1 MSSVGSS
8 GAAPSNSDRS
18 TLHMVWRLLDRR
30 ERGFLALTL
39 AMVLVSAV
47 LEMFSLG
54 LIVPLT
60 AVLTTDDALRD
71 VPVVGRLVE
80 GMSRAEILTWMVIL
94 LVVVYLVKNS
104 FTLLLAYV
112 QARLGARIGN
122 RIVQQLFERY
132 LNLPYEF
139 HLGTNS
145 AYLVRNVQDNASSV
159 VGNGVMPLLVLVTD
173 VVVGVGLFSI
183 LVVAEPIGTL
193 STTLVFVVV
202 AFGLLRGSR
211 RVVDRWGETR
221 QLHRGRSLLAL
232 MQGFGAVKEVKLL
245 GRERW
250 FLRAHERS
258 LHEAVRA
265 QYLFQTFQTVPRALF
280 EVLAMGGLAL
290 LVIVMLLQGAE
301 VGRVVSVL
309 ALFAAASFRIL
320 PSINRVLTS
329 IQQFSFGRSP
339 IATAYDDLLVREFVP
354 VPKRGNSRR
363 SFAEIRG
370 DGLHF
375 RYAGADSPALDGI
388 SFVIRAGDF
397 VGFVGP
403 SGAGKSTL
411 IDVILGLLAPQEG
424 TLRVDGTDMREIVGD
439 WQSLI
444 GYVPQNIAL
453 IDDTIRHNVALGV
466 DAGDIDDGRVR
477 KALELAQLWQYV
489 EALPDGLDTVIGER
503 GVRMSGGQRQ
513 RLGIARAL
521 YHEPAVLVLDEATS
535 ALDTETEAGVMNS
548 VERLRGDRTIIVVAH
563 RLSTVRYC
571 DRLYRLESGRI
582 VAEGSYAAVIDESQH

>member
-1 MSSVGSS
+1 MAEPAHDASVVRMLWKVLVPRERSLIALTMIIIVVHAALEMASVGLVI
-8 GAAPSNSDRS
+8 P
-18 TLHMVWRLLDRR
+18 
-30 ERGFLALTL
+30 LALLLTSET
-39 AMVLVSAV
+39 SA
-47 LEMFSLG
+47 S
-54 LIVPLT
+54 
-60 AVLTTDDALRD
+60 R
-71 VPVVGRLVE
+71 VPVVGSLVDDYSQSQLLI
-80 GMSRAEILTWMVIL
+80 GLMV
-94 LVVVYLVKNS
+94 VSVAVYAVKNAVGL
-104 FTLLLAYV
+104 FLAYV
-112 QARLGARIGN
+112 QARLAARIGN
-122 RIVQQLFERY
+122 RVVQKLFERY
-132 LNLPYEF
+132 MQMPYEF

-145 AYLVRNVQDNASSV
+145 ALLVRNVQENASSV
-159 VGNGVMPLLVLVTD
+159 VGNGVMPILILATD
-173 VVVGVGLFSI
+173 LIVGFGLFGI
-183 LVVAEPIGTL
+183 LVGAEPIGTL
-193 STTLVFVVV
+193 STLAIFGVVGV
-202 AFGLLRGSR
+202 ALLRGTR
-211 RVVDRWGETR
+211 RYVNRWGEVR
-221 QLHRGRSLLAL
+221 QVSRGKSLLSL
-232 MQGFGAVKEVKLL
+232 MQGFGSVKEVKLL
-245 GRERW
+245 GREGW
-250 FLRAHERS
+250 FYQEHDRS
-258 LHEAVRA
+258 LKDSARA
-265 QYLFQTFQTVPRALF
+265 QYLFQTFQSVPRALF
-280 EVLAMGGLAL
+280 EVLAMLGLCV
-290 LVIVMLLQGAE
+290 LVVVMIAQESAIGH
-301 VGRVVSVL
+301 VVSVL
-309 ALFAAASFRIL
+309 ALFAAASFRVL
-320 PSINRVLTS
+320 PSVNRVITS
-329 IQQFSFGRSP
+329 IQQLAYGRSS
-339 IATAYDDLLVREFVP
+339 ISNVYTDLLVREFVP

-466 DAGDIDDGRVR
+466 DAGDIDDDRVR
-477 KALELAQLWQYV
+477 MALELAQLWQYV